1 MTNDQS
7 SPPILS
13 PAKRTFPMRG
23 QVFLFAVVRM
33 IININTRMVY
43 PFLNSFASGLG
54 VDLVTISLAMTVRSI
69 SGALSLFITPL
80 ADRRG
85 RKSGMLLGIAIFIF
99 GAALMIIWP
108 SFLAFTISISLTF
121 LGMFVYLSATQ
132 AYIGD
137 HVRQGR
143 RGTALGLIE
152 TGWGVSFIIG
162 MPIIGWIIDRYGW
175 KAPFP
180 FTAALGV
187 LAFLLVLLLVP
198 NHKPPQIASKKVLKS
213 IAGVLKIPAARY
225 GLLMSLMLI
234 SSNEVINLVFGV
246 WLEVSFGLRLA
257 ALGAA
262 SAVIGISE
270 ISGESLGGIIS
281 DRIGR
286 VRSIVLGM
294 GLMLVVSLA
303 LPFVGGSQAGALIGL
318 FFFYLSYE
326 FTFVSTL
333 PFMTELVPEAR
344 GTLLGANVACL
355 SLGRMIGNLVAP
367 FVFTIGFWAN
377 ALSAVIFILV
387 ALWALWRARAHKQGA
402 AASQQAL

>member
-1 MTNDQS
+1 MIE
-7 SPPILS
+7 PPNLQNPPTVRS
-13 PAKRTFPMRG
+13 RLPMRG

-33 IININTRMVY
+33 IININTRMIY
-43 PFLNSFASGLG
+43 PFLNTFASGLG

-80 ADRRG
+80 ADRHG
-85 RKSGMLLGIAIFIF
+85 RKSGMLLGVTLFIT
-99 GAALMIIWP
+99 GAVLVIVWP
-108 SFLAFTISISLTF
+108 SFTAFTISISLTF
-121 LGMFVYLSATQ
+121 LGMFVYLSSTQ

-137 HVRQGR
+137 RVRAGR

-162 MPIIGWIIDRYGW
+162 MPVLGWLIDRYGW
-175 KAPFP
+175 QAPFP

-187 LAFLLVLLLVP
+187 LAFLLILVFVP
-198 NHKPPQIASKKVLKS
+198 NIKPQQERSQNVLKN
-213 IAGVLKIPAARY
+213 IKGVLKLPAARY

-246 WLEVSFGLRLA
+246 WLEESFGLKLA

-262 SAVIGISE
+262 SAIIGISE
-270 ISGESLGGIIS
+270 ISGESIGGVIS
-281 DRIGR
+281 DKLGR
-286 VRSIVLGM
+286 ERSIMTGM
-294 GLMLVVSLA
+294 GLMLIVSVA
-303 LPFVGGSQAGALIGL
+303 LPFVGGTKAGALIGL

-377 ALSAVIFILV
+377 ALCAVIFILI
-387 ALWALWRARAHKQGA
+387 AFWSLWRAKAHKQSA
-402 AASQQAL
+402 AG

>member
-1 MTNDQS
+1 MNAQHAQAASPS
-7 SPPILS
+7 S
-13 PAKRTFPMRG
+13 KRPFPMRG
-23 QVFLFAVVRM
+23 QVFLFALVRM

-54 VDLVTISLAMTVRSI
+54 IDLVTISLAMTVRSI
-69 SGALSLFITPL
+69 SGALSLFLTPL

-85 RKSGMLLGIAIFIF
+85 RKAGMLLGIAIFVL
-99 GAALMIIWP
+99 GAGLVILWP
-108 SFLAFTISISLTF
+108 GFLAFTISISLTF
-121 LGMFVYLSATQ
+121 LGMFVYLSSTQ

-137 HVRQGR
+137 NVRPGR

-152 TGWGVSFIIG
+152 TGWGVSFILG
-162 MPIIGWIIDRYGW
+162 MPILGWLIDRYGW

-180 FTAALGV
+180 FTAALGII
-187 LAFLLVLLLVP
+187 AFLLVLMLVP
-198 NHKPPQIASKKVLKS
+198 NHKPAQAPSRNVFKSVLD
-213 IAGVLKIPAARY
+213 VLKIPAARW

-246 WLEVSFGLRLA
+246 WLEVSFGLKLA

-262 SAVIGISE
+262 SAVIGVSE
-270 ISGESLGGIIS
+270 ISGESIGGIFS
-281 DRIGR
+281 DKLGR
-286 VRSIVLGM
+286 ERSIMLGM
-294 GLMLVVSLA
+294 GLMLVVSAA

-333 PFMTELVPEAR
+333 PFMTELVPQAR

-377 ALSAVIFILV
+377 ALSAVIFIL
-387 ALWALWRARAHKQGA
+387 AAFWALLRAKKLRPVE
-402 AASQQAL
+402 